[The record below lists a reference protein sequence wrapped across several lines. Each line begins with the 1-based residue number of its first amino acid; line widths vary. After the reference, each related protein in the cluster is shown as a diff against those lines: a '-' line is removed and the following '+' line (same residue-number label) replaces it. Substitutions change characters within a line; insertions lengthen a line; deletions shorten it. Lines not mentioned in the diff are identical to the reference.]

1 MRILIVD
8 EHEIYRAACAAL
20 LRTEGLDVADVKP
33 GDEVIELAGLVEPE
47 VVLLDAGPSAQ
58 HLHETVRQLVSL
70 RCSPTVVLISSTGQD
85 RTDPCLAALPFV
97 AKADVCA
104 AVIARAIADPS
115 DHSPDSSVSK
125 LNDVHVSLPRQS
137 FRALPLTLSSS

>member
-1 MRILIVD
+1 MRTRAYGANLAAMRILIVD

-33 GDEVIELAGLVEPE
+33 HAKVIGLASLVEPE
-47 VVLLDAGPSAQ
+47 VVLLDAGPSAR
-58 HLHETVRQLVSL
+58 HLHETVQQLVSL
-70 RCSPTVVLISSTGQD
+70 PCSPAVVLISSTRQD

-104 AVIARAIADPS
+104 AVIARAIADPT
-115 DHSPDSSVSK
+115 DQSPV
-125 LNDVHVSLPRQS
+125 PRGW
-137 FRALPLTLSSS
+137 